1 MRASTWSH
9 PAPPFSSTAASP
21 VRLHC
26 FASGGIQH
34 IQVHPAPGRRCRRA
48 NGAWLVEY
56 VHRAYRPGVGSVLH
70 RNHHLAPRPSM
81 TLTRPDSTCCAHVH
95 IKVLVMRQAQRSQP
109 VPRTHRNR
117 RALQHGKAIIGRSA
131 PLSPPWC
138 TAVGLL
144 PGPVTPEAAAAALG
158 LQVTIHAC
166 WRQSSS

>member
-1 MRASTWSH
+1 MRLSSWSH
-9 PAPPFSSTAASP
+9 PAPRISSTAASP

-81 TLTRPDSTCCAHVH
+81 TLTRPDSTCCAHVQ
-95 IKVLVMRQAQRSQP
+95 IKVLVMSQAQRSQP

-117 RALQHGKAIIGRSA
+117 RALQHGKAITGRSA

-138 TAVGLL
+138 TAIGLL
-144 PGPVTPEAAAAALG
+144 HGPVTSEAAVAAEG
-158 LQVTIHAC
+158 LHVTSQAYWSLFI
-166 WRQSSS
+166 Q